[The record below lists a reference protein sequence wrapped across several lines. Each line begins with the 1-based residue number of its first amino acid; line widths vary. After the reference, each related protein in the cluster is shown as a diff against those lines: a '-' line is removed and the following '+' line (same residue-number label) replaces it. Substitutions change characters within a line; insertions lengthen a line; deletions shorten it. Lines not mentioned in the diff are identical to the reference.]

1 MNNNMNNDNKQ
12 TELKDNMLSQK
23 DGVYYGTERE
33 WCVGKITGDTMVGT
47 TERRDVYSDDTLVA
61 RLDFG
66 KPRPDNKREDQEG
79 IGIHKFDF
87 QEAVSHVLDDV
98 MESGV
103 RGIIEDECVE
113 RFKKDY
119 EIEVRYKS
127 YTKGSD
133 WIGRVSCSLKKK
145 DPTVPIATI
154 SNIKPYLAEN
164 EFDMKIYW
172 SGMTFFTTQ
181 KSYYGENAI
190 KYLVNKLLKEKY
202 TYCTKMGKNIV
213 PDDYI
218 KLGKEGIERWKQEKR
233 NKNKNNSIEK
243 QTIKKIKAEKKNNA
257 FIYFNDV
264 IREMLN
270 ENGKHEWDKVF
281 LAVDGRWNT
290 GRRLNTVKKN
300 ILNMTDDELITV
312 SDEEIK
318 NRCKEYWKKELKEA
332 IKRIEEF
339 DFDNNNN

>member
-1 MNNNMNNDNKQ
+1 MNNNNQ
-12 TELKDNMLSQK
+12 QTTELKDNMLSQK
-23 DGVYYGTERE
+23 NSGYYGIMRE
-33 WCVGKITGDTMVGT
+33 WCVAKITGDTMLGT
-47 TERRDVYSDDTLVA
+47 TERVNTYDKEAFLFD
-61 RLDFG
+61 LDFG
-66 KPRPDNKREDQEG
+66 KPRQENIQRSQEQIS
-79 IGIHKFDF
+79 IGRFDL
-87 QEAVSHVLDDV
+87 QEAILNLLDDV
-98 MESGV
+98 MESGSRNV
-103 RGIIEDECVE
+103 IADECVE
-113 RFKKDY
+113 RFKKEY
-119 EIEVRYKS
+119 ELKVKYAS
-127 YTKGSD
+127 YEKGGD
-133 WIGRVSCSLKKK
+133 WVSRTSCSLQKKETET
-145 DPTVPIATI
+145 PVATVE
-154 SNIKPYLAEN
+154 NIKPYLSEN
-164 EFDMKIYW
+164 EFDVKVYW
-172 SGMTFFTTQ
+172 SGMAFFTTQ

-190 KYLVNKLLKEKY
+190 KYLVNKLLKERY

-264 IREMLN
+264 IKEMLN

-281 LAVDGRWNT
+281 LAVDGRWNN
-290 GRRLNTVKKN
+290 GRRMNTVKKY
-300 ILNMTDDELITV
+300 ILNMTDDELITI

>member
-1 MNNNMNNDNKQ
+1 MNNNQQ
-12 TELKDNMLSQK
+12 TAELKGNMFSQK
-23 DGVYYGTERE
+23 SHGYYGIMRE
-33 WCVGKITGDTMVGT
+33 WCVAKITGDTMLGT
-47 TERRDVYSDDTLVA
+47 TERVNTYDKEAFLFD
-61 RLDFG
+61 LDFG
-66 KPRPDNKREDQEG
+66 KPRTEKIQRSQEH
-79 IGIHKFDF
+79 IGIPRFDF
-87 QEAVSHVLDDV
+87 QDAISNLLDDV
-98 MESGV
+98 MESGSRNV
-103 RGIIEDECVE
+103 IADECVE
-113 RFKKDY
+113 RFKKEY
-119 EIEVRYKS
+119 ELKVKYIS
-127 YTKGSD
+127 YEKGGD
-133 WIGRVSCSLKKK
+133 WISRVSCSLQKKE
-145 DPTVPIATI
+145 TTTPIATAKD
-154 SNIKPYLAEN
+154 IKPYLSEN
-164 EFDMKIYW
+164 EFDVKVYYT
-172 SGMTFFTTQ
+172 GMAFFTTQ

-190 KYLVNKLLKEKY
+190 KYLVDKLLKEKY

-218 KLGKEGIERWKQEKR
+218 KLGKEGIERWRQEKS

-243 QTIKKIKAEKKNNA
+243 QTIKKIKSEKKNIA

-270 ENGKHEWDKVF
+270 ENGTHEWDKVF

-318 NRCKEYWKKELKEA
+318 NRCKEYWKNELKEA
-332 IKRIEEF
+332 IKRIEEL

>member
-1 MNNNMNNDNKQ
+1 MNNNNQQ
-12 TELKDNMLSQK
+12 TAELKGNLFSIK
-23 DGVYYGTERE
+23 SNGYYGIMRE
-33 WCVGKITGDTMVGT
+33 WCVAKITGDTMLGT
-47 TERRDVYSDDTLVA
+47 TERVDTYSKEAFSFD
-61 RLDFG
+61 LDFG
-66 KPRPDNKREDQEG
+66 KPRQESIQRSQEH
-79 IGIHKFDF
+79 IGINRFDF
-87 QEAVSHVLDDV
+87 QEAISNLLDDV
-98 MESGV
+98 MESGSRNV
-103 RGIIEDECVE
+103 IADECVE
-113 RFKKDY
+113 RFKKEY
-119 EIEVRYKS
+119 ELKVKYTS
-127 YTKGSD
+127 YEKGGD
-133 WIGRVSCSLKKK
+133 WVSRVSGSLQKKETETQVATAK
-145 DPTVPIATI
+145 D
-154 SNIKPYLAEN
+154 IKPYLSEN
-164 EFDMKIYW
+164 EFDVKVYW
-172 SGMTFFTTQ
+172 SGMAFFTVQ

-213 PDDYI
+213 PDEYI
-218 KLGKEGIERWKQEKR
+218 KLGKEGIERWRQEKS

-243 QTIKKIKAEKKNNA
+243 QTIRKIKTEKKNNA

-281 LAVDGRWNT
+281 LSVDGRWNT

-332 IKRIEEF
+332 IRRIEEL
-339 DFDNNNN
+339 DFNNNNN

>member
-1 MNNNMNNDNKQ
+1 MNNNNQ
-12 TELKDNMLSQK
+12 QTTELKGNLFSIK
-23 DGVYYGTERE
+23 SNGYYGIIRE
-33 WCVGKITGDTMVGT
+33 WCVAKITGDTMLGT
-47 TERRDVYSDDTLVA
+47 TEKVDTYDKEAFLFD
-61 RLDFG
+61 LDFG
-66 KPRPDNKREDQEG
+66 KPRQENAQRSQEH
-79 IGIHKFDF
+79 IGINRFDF
-87 QEAVSHVLDDV
+87 QEAISNLLDDV
-98 MESGV
+98 MESGSRNV
-103 RGIIEDECVE
+103 IADECVE
-113 RFKKDY
+113 RFKKEY
-119 EIEVRYKS
+119 ELKVEYTS
-127 YTKGSD
+127 YEKGGD
-133 WIGRVSCSLKKK
+133 WISRVSCSLQKKENE
-145 DPTVPIATI
+145 TPIATVED
-154 SNIKPYLAEN
+154 IKPYLTEN
-164 EFDMKIYW
+164 EYDVKVYW
-172 SGMTFFTTQ
+172 SGMAFFTVQ

-190 KYLVNKLLKEKY
+190 KYIVNKLLKEKY

-218 KLGKEGIERWKQEKR
+218 KLGKEGIERWRQEKS

-243 QTIKKIKAEKKNNA
+243 QTIRKIKAEKRNNA

-281 LAVDGRWNT
+281 LAVDGRWNN

-332 IKRIEEF
+332 IKRIEEL
-339 DFDNNNN
+339 DFNSNNN

>member
-1 MNNNMNNDNKQ
+1 MKSN
-12 TELKDNMLSQK
+12 
-23 DGVYYGTERE
+23 GYYGIIRE
-33 WCVGKITGDTMVGT
+33 WCVAKITGDTMLGT
-47 TERRDVYSDDTLVA
+47 TEKVNLYDKEAFLFD
-61 RLDFG
+61 LDFG
-66 KPRPDNKREDQEG
+66 KPRQENIQRSQEQ
-79 IGIHKFDF
+79 IGINRFDF
-87 QEAVSHVLDDV
+87 QEAISNLLDDV
-98 MESGV
+98 MESGSRNV
-103 RGIIEDECVE
+103 IADECLE
-113 RFKKDY
+113 RFKKEY
-119 EIEVRYKS
+119 ELKVKYTS
-127 YTKGSD
+127 YEKGGD
-133 WIGRVSCSLKKK
+133 WVSRVSCSLQKKE
-145 DPTVPIATI
+145 TTTPIATVE
-154 SNIKPYLAEN
+154 NIKPYLTEN
-164 EFDMKIYW
+164 EFDVKVYW
-172 SGMTFFTTQ
+172 SGMAFFTTQ

-190 KYLVNKLLKEKY
+190 KYLVDKLIKEKY

-243 QTIKKIKAEKKNNA
+243 QTIKKIKTKKKNDA

-290 GRRLNTVKKN
+290 GRRLNTVKKY

>member
-1 MNNNMNNDNKQ
+1 MNNNNQQ
-12 TELKDNMLSQK
+12 TAELKGNLFSMKSN
-23 DGVYYGTERE
+23 GYYGIMRE
-33 WCVGKITGDTMVGT
+33 WCVAKITGDTMLGT
-47 TERRDVYSDDTLVA
+47 TERVNTYDKEAFLFD
-61 RLDFG
+61 LDFG
-66 KPRPDNKREDQEG
+66 KPRTENAQRSQEH
-79 IGIHKFDF
+79 ISISRFDF
-87 QEAVSHVLDDV
+87 QDTISNLLDDI
-98 MESGV
+98 MESGSRNV
-103 RGIIEDECVE
+103 IADECVE
-113 RFKKDY
+113 RFKKEY
-119 EIEVRYKS
+119 ELKVKYTS
-127 YTKGSD
+127 YEKGGD
-133 WIGRVSCSLKKK
+133 WISHVSCSLQKKE
-145 DPTVPIATI
+145 TETPIATAKD
-154 SNIKPYLAEN
+154 IKPYLSEN
-164 EFDMKIYW
+164 EFDVKVYW
-172 SGMTFFTTQ
+172 SGMAFFTVQ

-270 ENGKHEWDKVF
+270 ESGKHEWDKVF

-290 GRRLNTVKKN
+290 GRRMNTVKKC
-300 ILNMTDDELITV
+300 ILNMTDDELVTV

-318 NRCKEYWKKELKEA
+318 NKCKEYWKKELKEA
-332 IKRIEEF
+332 IRRIEEL
-339 DFDNNNN
+339 DFNNNNN